1 MLHFRTILICGL
13 ALVADTLPAWSQVSP
28 EGGAAPLGIARI
40 DHAVVSLKDYVAV
53 PAMANGPIERLSLED
68 GTVVSEGVEV
78 KKNELLGHLDL
89 RDADVRYKAAESQ
102 LQVAEVEYQKAIH
115 SLDAAKKTVLVA
127 ESEHQES
134 LDVNRRLPGT
144 IPETQVRRQ
153 KLTFERSQI
162 ETQVAEQ
169 DKEAA
174 QKTTLLR
181 RNELEIARINLEH
194 QQLKSPIDGE
204 VVQVFRKLGEWVQEG
219 TTVVRIV
226 HMQTLRVEG
235 FLKIREHLPQD
246 VASQPVTI
254 EVRRGGQVV
263 QFDSKI
269 SYVSPLVQANG
280 EYRVVCEVE
289 NRKEGGQWVLLPGMD
304 ARMSIQIKTQA
315 LAQAR

>member
-1 MLHFRTILICGL
+1 MSHLRGILICVS
-13 ALVADTLPAWSQVSP
+13 LVAGVVSASAQESR
-28 EGGAAPLGIARI
+28 EGRQTPLGVARI
-40 DHAVVSLKDYVAV
+40 EHAVVSLKDFVAV

-89 RDADVRYKAAESQ
+89 RDADVRLKASESQ

-115 SLDAAKKTVLVA
+115 ALDAAKKTVLVA

-134 LDVNRRLPGT
+134 IDVNRRLPGT

-174 QKTTLLR
+174 QRTTLLR

-235 FLKIREHLPQD
+235 FLKIRDVLPQD
-246 VASQPVTI
+246 VVNQPVKV
-254 EVRRGGQVV
+254 EVRRAGQVV
-263 QFDSKI
+263 EFESKI

-304 ARMSIQIKTQA
+304 ARMAIQMKNQA
-315 LAQAR
+315 LAQNR